1 MTMNDAKI
9 CPVCGKFKFESSSMD
24 ICEVCGWQDDPIQ
37 RANPD
42 EEECANE
49 LSLNE
54 YKKRYMEGAL
64 ELSPDYGE
72 ENSNI

>member
-1 MTMNDAKI
+1 MTEKI
-9 CPVCGKFKFESSSMD
+9 CPVCGKFRFESSSMD

-42 EEECANE
+42 EKECANE

-54 YKKRYMEGAL
+54 YKKLFLEGKL
-64 ELSPDYGE
+64 KLPPDFGE
-72 ENSNI
+72 SNSNI